1 MLVVLLMGSL
11 LFISSC
17 TSNDARIVSS
27 EEGDPLADITG
38 EVVKDVDDLSDI
50 EELDNDLDEILSL
63 DLDDIEF

>member
-1 MLVVLLMGSL
+1 M
-11 LFISSC
+11 
-17 TSNDARIVSS
+17 SS